1 MRKLLI
7 AIKVIS
13 VRPDKRKR
21 LNPYNPLTYA
31 TIICIL
37 IVALFM
43 FGFVGMWREIDYT
56 NSFKWQ

>member
-1 MRKLLI
+1 MRKMLI

-13 VRPDKRKR
+13 VRNDKRKR
-21 LNPYNPLTYA
+21 LNPYNPLTYV

-37 IVALFM
+37 IVSLLM
-43 FGFVGMWREIDYT
+43 FGFIGMWREIDYK